1 MVMSR
6 PARDRALRAI
16 AEGAEPTLA
25 LLSDV
30 SGLTPEALA
39 RRMQREG
46 WQIARTG
53 RDDLRERLQGI
64 AGTLVAKV
72 EAIGAR
78 LADGE
83 GPDKAEL
90 DGLVALIRALEKIDD
105 MQRPEEAA
113 EENNAQNDED
123 LAAMLDAVNARIVA
137 LAEELA
143 DSLRDVRGEQ
153 TVGRQ

>member
-1 MVMSR
+1 
-6 PARDRALRAI
+6 L

-25 LLSDV
+25 LLCDA

-39 RRMQREG
+39 KRMARQG
-46 WQIARTG
+46 WRIAPAK
-53 RDDLRERLQGI
+53 RDGLRERLQGI

-143 DSLRDVRGEQ
+143 DSFREARGEP
-153 TVGRQ
+153 TVGSQ